1 MGALVPEVLLLSAGG
16 QWASAKRSVKAMH
29 SLLPREKGWTIV
41 HGFYA
46 DSGGFVLHPRDSEPF
61 PVSAKQIHYLV
72 ENCYIDFPD
81 ITEKEILDKS
91 KGDKFTKTIA
101 CLQTFWFIT
110 QCVAR
115 IIQRLPVSPL
125 ELQTC
130 SIILCTVT
138 TYFLWLYKPL
148 SVQTPTVIPM
158 SIPIGLVLKCAHVSP
173 DSWRLT
179 PLDFVEPEA
188 HILGLW
194 DRTSRSYGPYKGPIC
209 RIPNDM
215 NPCLYD
221 MRQRAYLGL
230 NVIAFSTISFSE
242 WYFKFPSKTEQM
254 MWRCAC
260 ATAEASLFIHAMS
273 EAIGNRKR
281 RQMFAEYNYIEGYKL
296 TWPRGILFFWCPFFT
311 YLAARCLII
320 GLAVTSLRDLPEGC
334 YWTVPWSNFVPHV
347 S

>member
-1 MGALVPEVLLLSAGG
+1 MEP
-16 QWASAKRSVKAMH
+16 
-29 SLLPREKGWTIV
+29 LLPADKKGFWTIV

-46 DSGGFVLHPRDSEPF
+46 DSGGFVLCPRDSDPF

-72 ENCYIDFPD
+72 ENGYIEIPG

-110 QCVAR
+110 QCLAR
-115 IIQRLPVSPL
+115 ICQRLPVSPL

-148 SVQTPTVIPM
+148 SVQTPTQIPM
-158 SIPIGLVLKCAHVSP
+158 SIPIALVLKCANISP
-173 DSWRLT
+173 TSWRLT
-179 PLDFVEPEA
+179 PLDFIQPES

-194 DRTSRSYGPYKGPIC
+194 EYTSKSYGPYKGPLS

-215 NPCLYD
+215 NPCLYNLY
-221 MRQRAYLGL
+221 QRAYLGL

-242 WYFKFPSKTEQM
+242 WYFHFPSKTEQL
-254 MWRCAC
+254 MWRISCL
-260 ATAEASLFIHAMS
+260 TAESSLFVHAVA
-273 EAIGNRKR
+273 EAVGNRKR
-281 RQMFAEYNYIEGYKL
+281 RQMKAEYNYIEGYKL
-296 TWPRGILFFWCPFFT
+296 GFPKGVLFFWCPFVT
-311 YLAARCLII
+311 YLLARICII
-320 GLAVTSLRDLPEGC
+320 GLALVSLRDLPEGC